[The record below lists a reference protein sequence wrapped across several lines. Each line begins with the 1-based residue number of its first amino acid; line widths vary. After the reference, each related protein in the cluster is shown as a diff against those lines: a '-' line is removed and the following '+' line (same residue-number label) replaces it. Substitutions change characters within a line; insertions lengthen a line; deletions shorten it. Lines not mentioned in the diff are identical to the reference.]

1 MQPPRRPAP
10 SGPASSTSTP
20 PSSPTGP
27 TPTNWRICRRRLP
40 SASCSARPSS
50 ACAGWRIDPA
60 ATASRWTA
68 SSTLVVATASLRRR
82 WRSGCSAT
90 ASSSTCCPRP
100 WPDTA
105 HRTRP
110 ATRRQRRLH
119 RTMASFRD
127 VRWSD
132 AVPAAPART
141 ALIAKHLCG
150 SGVDEVLRQ
159 LEAQNC
165 LPRIFVLVPCC
176 FHKITLDGYC
186 NVVYLRQVM
195 GIDSEEALARVSRLT
210 DWNMSF
216 YQSNHE
222 RMLARIE
229 AARRSAGT
237 NGKERACEAHLPSEA
252 AAAAFCYQRRSGP
265 RSIANSIPCTHAF
278 AQLVEGLLNY
288 GRMQWLRQRRYDV
301 QLVQYVPDVVTPKNK
316 CVIATRQAP
325 TK

>member
-1 MQPPRRPAP
+1 
-10 SGPASSTSTP
+10 
-20 PSSPTGP
+20 
-27 TPTNWRICRRRLP
+27 
-40 SASCSARPSS
+40 
-50 ACAGWRIDPA
+50 
-60 ATASRWTA
+60 
-68 SSTLVVATASLRRR
+68 
-82 WRSGCSAT
+82 
-90 ASSSTCCPRP
+90 
-100 WPDTA
+100 
-105 HRTRP
+105 
-110 ATRRQRRLH
+110 
-119 RTMASFRD
+119 MASFRD

-159 LEAQNC
+159 LEAQDC
-165 LPRIFVLVPCC
+165 LPRIFVLAPCC

-229 AARRSAGT
+229 AVRRSAGT
-237 NGKERACEAHLPSEA
+237 NGKERACEAQLPSEA